1 MPRSVEDRTPVLHA
15 FSRRDPG
22 DLGTVSSRLD
32 FDSQA
37 SVKGVHVGY
46 FPAWM
51 NEAPATEVDRG
62 ALQQIE
68 QLGMTPVEVALP
80 DWPYG
85 SLNAILFPE
94 SAAAFE
100 ELNLNHQVDELKV
113 QTPDAWPNTFRQ
125 SRFISAVDFAHADR

>member
-1 MPRSVEDRTPVLHA
+1 MPLCWSLDKLGLRPRGVEDAMRVLHA
-15 FSRRDPG
+15 ISRPDPG
-22 DLGTVSSRLD
+22 DLGSVSSRLD

-37 SVKGVHVGY
+37 SVKGLRVGY

-51 NEAPATEVDRG
+51 NEAPATEVDRD

-85 SLNAILFPE
+85 SLNAILFAE

-100 ELNLNHQVDELKV
+100 DLNFNHKIDELNLH
-113 QTPDAWPNTFRQ
+113 TPPP
-125 SRFISAVDFAHADR
+125 SP

>member
-1 MPRSVEDRTPVLHA
+1 
-15 FSRRDPG
+15 
-22 DLGTVSSRLD
+22 
-32 FDSQA
+32 
-37 SVKGVHVGY
+37 
-46 FPAWM
+46 M
-51 NEAPATEVDRG
+51 NEAPATEVDRD

-85 SLNAILFPE
+85 SLNAILFAE

-100 ELNLNHQVDELKV
+100 ELNLNHKVDELKV

-125 SRFISAVDFAHADR
+125 SRFISALDFVHADRMRPHLPTQMNPLSSHY